1 MNASMFHLS
10 SVFEQLPL
18 LRTQLLPQVFDTRIS
33 ASIQPEL
40 STLPFLYNNYILNW
54 FPVFLIHGF
63 GTFLVSQFAFLLFN
77 LPYTYLDRMRPKWAQ
92 KYKIQPESLAYQ
104 ELKSCLWTVFLN
116 HFCFLL
122 PLNLTIFPITCFLRK
137 IPVEINQEMLSS
149 LLSPKTMLLHILIC
163 LVIEDVYSYTTHR
176 WSHINS
182 WLYKYTHR
190 HHHHYHA
197 PISWSATAT
206 HPAEFL
212 IQNIIPSTLGN
223 LLLGKSIP
231 ISNLHPTFHP
241 HLPIISLQAPTLS
254 PCGSLSLFVFISQWR
269 HIQATPFPGPLTI

>member
-1 MNASMFHLS
+1 
-10 SVFEQLPL
+10 
-18 LRTQLLPQVFDTRIS
+18 
-33 ASIQPEL
+33 
-40 STLPFLYNNYILNW
+40 
-54 FPVFLIHGF
+54 
-63 GTFLVSQFAFLLFN
+63 
-77 LPYTYLDRMRPKWAQ
+77 
-92 KYKIQPESLAYQ
+92 
-104 ELKSCLWTVFLN
+104 
-116 HFCFLL
+116 
-122 PLNLTIFPITCFLRK
+122 
-137 IPVEINQEMLSS
+137 MLSS

>member
-1 MNASMFHLS
+1 
-10 SVFEQLPL
+10 
-18 LRTQLLPQVFDTRIS
+18 
-33 ASIQPEL
+33 
-40 STLPFLYNNYILNW
+40 
-54 FPVFLIHGF
+54 
-63 GTFLVSQFAFLLFN
+63 
-77 LPYTYLDRMRPKWAQ
+77 
-92 KYKIQPESLAYQ
+92 
-104 ELKSCLWTVFLN
+104 
-116 HFCFLL
+116 
-122 PLNLTIFPITCFLRK
+122 
-137 IPVEINQEMLSS
+137 MLSS

-223 LLLGKSIP
+223 LLLGSHVITMWIFVVVRIYITVEAHSGYSFPWSLDNLIP
-231 ISNLHPTFHP
+231 IVNILCAIFSHV
-241 HLPIISLQAPTLS
+241 ALS
-254 PCGSLSLFVFISQWR
+254 IR
-269 HIQATPFPGPLTI
+269 